1 MKTVQIFRNKKNV
14 SKNQDAVQLTTS
26 LLTVYPNY
34 KVNFDLDDEENI
46 LRVETNYSTIATRD
60 IVQYMM
66 EIRIQLRTN
75 RVGVL

>member
-1 MKTVQIFRNKKNV
+1 MKTVQIFRTNV

-66 EIRIQLRTN
+66 GLGYNCERIE
-75 RVGVL
+75 